1 MFLFGTPA
9 VLLLV
14 AGSSGCVGDDPALVD
29 GDAAGGADPVCN
41 RYCAE
46 ITNNCK
52 GPDRQYRDPAE
63 CAKFCAL
70 LTPGSA
76 GDKGVDTVECRLAQ
90 AKLAASKEAC
100 VSAGP
105 YGGDVCGRRC
115 EAFCTVVEANCS
127 ATAPPPYSSRSTCI
141 ETCNGFPFDPKV
153 GEGPDQPFKGAD
165 NLNCRGFHMI
175 LSLEDKVGHCPHT
188 GATSATCLNRDAGGD

>member
-14 AGSSGCVGDDPALVD
+14 AGVVPYAIGK
-29 GDAAGGADPVCN
+29 AG
-41 RYCAE
+41 
-46 ITNNCK
+46 
-52 GPDRQYRDPAE
+52 
-63 CAKFCAL
+63 
-70 LTPGSA
+70 
-76 GDKGVDTVECRLAQ
+76 RLAQ

-188 GATSATCLNRDAGGD
+188 GATSATCLRPMSLTSFPA